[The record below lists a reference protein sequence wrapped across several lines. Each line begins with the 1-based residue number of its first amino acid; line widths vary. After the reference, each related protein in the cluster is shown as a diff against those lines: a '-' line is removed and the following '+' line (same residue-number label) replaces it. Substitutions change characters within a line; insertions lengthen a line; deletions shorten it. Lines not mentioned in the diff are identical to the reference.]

1 MPKSPTLRDHPA
13 ASPAG
18 KLPAALRPVL
28 ETGPV
33 DVYDRARE
41 TRMLW
46 RDAQGVERGVGVFSC
61 PDTGGTRF
69 PGHRPCT
76 LEPATGPD
84 ADWGL
89 IAALDGKTADGE
101 PLVGGAE
108 VRATVLIVP
117 THRCAL
123 AIEFHRDRAQFCAA
137 YPVCLSRYRA
147 ALKAHSDATS
157 VTDWGMAKGLL
168 LYSLGFGTEKLA
180 ADSELRAKV
189 ARYRATRVH
198 AIGAAQRGIDRLM
211 RHVVE
216 ERAASG
222 CRNSCV
228 ACVANVVARHEVS
241 ALIAAAGVGQF
252 HETNNDVA
260 ALALGWWAAFEAYFQ
275 GRDRDGP
282 FSRRQSGRMVDP
294 ILDYNK

>member
-18 KLPAALRPVL
+18 KLPAALRPVPD
-28 ETGPV
+28 TGPV

-46 RDAQGVERGVGVFSC
+46 RDAQGIERGVGVFSC
-61 PDTGGTRF
+61 PDNGSARF
-69 PGHRPCT
+69 PSHRPCT
-76 LEPATGPD
+76 LEPATEAD
-84 ADWGL
+84 ANWGL
-89 IAALDGKTADGE
+89 IAVLDGKTAGGE
-101 PLVGGAE
+101 PLVGGPD
-108 VRATVLIVP
+108 VRVTVLIVP
-117 THRCAL
+117 TRRCAL

-157 VTDWGMAKGLL
+157 VTDWGAAKGLL
-168 LYSLGFGTEKLA
+168 LYSLGRDPEKLA
-180 ADSELRAKV
+180 ADPELRAKV

-198 AIGAAQRGIDRLM
+198 AIRAVQRGIDRLM
-211 RHVVE
+211 QHVVE

-228 ACVANVVARHEVS
+228 ACVANFVARHEVS
-241 ALIAAAGVGQF
+241 ALIAAAGVGHS
-252 HETNNDVA
+252 HETNNEVTTL
-260 ALALGWWAAFEAYFQ
+260 ALAWWAAFEAYFRD
-275 GRDRDGP
+275 RDRDGP
-282 FSRRQSGRMVDP
+282 FSRRQSGRVIDP